1 MLTFSPSKRTI
12 LKKLEVSVDD
22 SDIQTKNIFLLI
34 LIPFLWTL
42 SGCGSGGSSS
52 GNQNSNPDFK
62 APGPIVLSWETPTS
76 DTDGMPLADLVGY
89 YVYYG
94 SFSQSY
100 AERIDV
106 GKVTTHA
113 IHNLSPGTYYFAVA
127 AYDASGNET
136 DYSNEVAKKVP

>member
-1 MLTFSPSKRTI
+1 MFKPKIYS
-12 LKKLEVSVDD
+12 
-22 SDIQTKNIFLLI
+22 LLI

-52 GNQNSNPDFK
+52 GDQNS
-62 APGPIVLSWETPTS
+62 TS
-76 DTDGMPLADLVGY
+76 DTDGMPLADLAGY

-94 SFSQSY
+94 SSSQSY

-106 GKVTTHA
+106 GKVTTYT

-136 DYSNEVAKKVP
+136 DYSNEAAKKVP

>member
-1 MLTFSPSKRTI
+1 MIRIFKRKI
-12 LKKLEVSVDD
+12 YS
-22 SDIQTKNIFLLI
+22 LLI

-62 APGPIVLSWETPTS
+62 ATGPVVLSWETPTS
-76 DTDGMPLADLVGY
+76 DTDGMPLADLAGY

-94 SFSQSY
+94 SSSQSY

-106 GKVTTHA
+106 GKVTTYA

-136 DYSNEVAKKVP
+136 EYSNEVAKKVP